1 MTAKLQHEEHD
12 PKSHEVLHP
21 KLSQV
26 EAVVRKNVYWAMG
39 AALIPVPYF
48 DIAAVGGVQLKMLAD
63 LSKIYGIKFAQNRA
77 KSLIATTIGSVG
89 AVGGV
94 AGIAS
99 MAKLIPGVGQLL
111 GIAIA
116 PGAAGAATYAIGQ
129 VFIKH
134 FESGGTFL
142 DFDIEKHREHFQHQY
157 TEGQKLTAD
166 LKHAGAH
173 GH

>member
-1 MTAKLQHEEHD
+1 MKAATAPEVHET
-12 PKSHEVLHP
+12 KSHEVLHP

-26 EAVVRKNVYWAMG
+26 EAIVRKNVYWAMG

-48 DIAAVGGVQLKMLAD
+48 DVAAVGGVQLKMLSD
-63 LSKIYGIKFAQNRA
+63 LSKIYGIKFAHNRA

-111 GIAIA
+111 GMALA

-142 DFDIEKHREHFQHQY
+142 DFDLEKHRDSLHHHY
-157 TEGQKLTAD
+157 AEGQKIAED
-166 LKHAGAH
+166 LKHAPAH
-173 GH
+173 